1 MEAKVQSYDLKK
13 KTLKQIIDRRLK
25 DLGVSRYALAKNLN
39 AKRGK
44 RIAPSTTFRFLSGE
58 CDTMV
63 ENVELML
70 RACGLQIVPEEV
82 PPWVKTHHE

>member
-1 MEAKVQSYDLKK
+1 MEAKVQEYDLRRKS
-13 KTLKQIIDRRLK
+13 LKQIIDRRLK
-25 DLGVSRYALAKNLN
+25 DLGVSRYALAKNLD
-39 AKRGK
+39 ARRGK

-70 RACGLQIVPEEV
+70 RACGLQIVAEEV
-82 PPWVKTHHE
+82 SPDWVEKLN